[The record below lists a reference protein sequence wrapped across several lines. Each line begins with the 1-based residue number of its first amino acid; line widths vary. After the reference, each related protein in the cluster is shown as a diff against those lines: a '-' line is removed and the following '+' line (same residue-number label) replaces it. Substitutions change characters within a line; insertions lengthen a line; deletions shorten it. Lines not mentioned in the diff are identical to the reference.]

1 MSCRQNSWHYAGIN
15 ISFPG
20 VIFSISAFVL
30 VFSTLAWKTI
40 NIVNLPNTISTVFDM
55 IIADHLTAY
64 FEHLLSSCLSAYLK
78 GCSSQHVILRLTEYC
93 SNRFSRI
100 WFVNECLSADRE
112 LRQLVKV
119 MGEWSDWKT
128 VNRGVPPGSIM
139 GSLLFNIFRNDLFY
153 VKMNCKIVNYADD
166 NHLYYTQHC
175 DITIKNTRRWYKPRH
190 QLVHQQL

>member
-15 ISFPG
+15 ISFSG

-78 GCSSQHVILRLTEYC
+78 GCSSQHVILRLTEYWRQALDDCCFVGTVAMDFHAYGLSMNACQLIVSYANSLKSWANEAIGRLLIVVYHRVLLWDRFC
-93 SNRFSRI
+93 SIYFVMTYFI
-100 WFVNECLSADRE
+100 WKWI
-112 LRQLVKV
+112 VKLL
-119 MGEWSDWKT
+119 
-128 VNRGVPPGSIM
+128 IM
-139 GSLLFNIFRNDLFY
+139 P
-153 VKMNCKIVNYADD
+153 M
-166 NHLYYTQHC
+166 
-175 DITIKNTRRWYKPRH
+175 ITISII
-190 QLVHQQL
+190 LSIVI